1 MDFISGKESTA
12 FAFFLHK
19 LKDYSLFVKLRL
31 TNLVVFSSLL
41 GYMIAAEGI
50 YFLDLIL
57 LFIGGFLVTASSN
70 GFNQII
76 ERDLDAIMGRTKDRP
91 LPQGRMSVNEAYIV
105 AILSGILGILILW
118 IGFHPLAGILGALGL
133 FLYVVVYT
141 PMKRLS
147 PWAVFVGA
155 FPGAIPPMLGYVA
168 YTGTF
173 NLEAGILFA
182 IQFMWQFPHF
192 WAIAWKAHD
201 DYAKAGFRLLPSK
214 TGKDQSSAF
223 LMLIYSFFLLLVSLL
238 PVLFGFA
245 GSAYAIFSLIAGV
258 VILVPSVRLFQNKGD
273 KAATQVMFASFIY
286 IPIVLIAYFFDKI

>member
-1 MDFISGKESTA
+1 MDITSGKDFTISA
-12 FAFFLHK
+12 FLLQK
-19 LKDYSLFVKLRL
+19 LKDYALFVKLRL

-41 GYMIAAEGI
+41 GYMIAADDFN
-50 YFLDLIL
+50 YLDLVL
-57 LFIGGFLVTASSN
+57 LFIGGFLVTAASN

-76 ERDLDAIMGRTKDRP
+76 ERDLDAMMGRTSNRP
-91 LPQGRMSVNEAYIV
+91 LPQDRMSVIEAYLL
-105 AILSGILGILILW
+105 AILSGIAGILILW
-118 IGFHPLAGILGALGL
+118 FAFHPLAGILGTLGL

-141 PMKRLS
+141 PMKRMS

-214 TGKDQSSAF
+214 AGKDQSSAF
-223 LMLIYSFFLLLVSLL
+223 LILLYSLFLILVSLL
-238 PVLFGFA
+238 PIFFGFA
-245 GSAYAIFSLIAGV
+245 GNYAAIFSLIAG
-258 VILVPSVRLFQNKGD
+258 ILLLIPSIRLFQNRGE
-273 KAATQVMFASFIY
+273 KAATQVMFASFVY
-286 IPIVLIAYFFDKI
+286 IPIVLFAYFFDKL

>member
-1 MDFISGKESTA
+1 MDFISEKESTVSA
-12 FAFFLHK
+12 FILQK

-41 GYMIAAEGI
+41 GYMIAAGSVQ
-50 YFLDLIL
+50 YFELLL

-76 ERDLDAIMGRTKDRP
+76 ERDLDAVMGRTKNRP
-91 LPQGRMSVNEAYIV
+91 LPQGRMSVGEAYTV
-105 AILSGILGILILW
+105 AILAGISGILILW
-118 IGFHPLAGILGALGL
+118 FAFHPLAGILGALGL
-133 FLYVVVYT
+133 FLYAVVYT

-173 NLEAGILFA
+173 GLEAGILFA

-192 WAIAWKAHD
+192 WAIAWKAHE
-201 DYAKAGFRLLPSK
+201 DYTKAGFRLLPSK
-214 TGKDQSSAF
+214 GGRDQSSAF
-223 LMLIYSFFLLLVSLL
+223 LILLYGFFLLLVSLL
-238 PVLFGFA
+238 PVLFGLA
-245 GSAYAIFSLIAGV
+245 GYIYGIFSFIAAA
-258 VILVPSVRLFQNKGD
+258 IIIVPSIRLFQNKGG
-273 KAATQVMFASFIY
+273 KAATQVMFASFVY
-286 IPIVLIAYFFDKI
+286 LPIVLFAYFFDKI